1 MLKWL
6 ENVFVAKPMP
16 APEAASSRVKPP
28 AGSPPKEPP
37 LPAPS
42 INLDLAVSDEA
53 FAHGILSRQVIV
65 DRAYHPVGY
74 EFGLR
79 AESTHCGI
87 PTARILAGVLNRL
100 GKADLS
106 AGRQSWLR
114 LTDTELA
121 ESPTS
126 TVELAHS
133 ILIVELTATDPAV
146 RNTALE
152 HAREIKADGFQLALA
167 DWSDTAQ
174 HHAWLPWCDFVEV
187 RNSTHNPVDLGSW
200 PEKLASLCPGV
211 RVVAC
216 DVDSWEE
223 LEFCHRQKFD
233 LFRGHFLTH
242 RENWPRQPKISP
254 ERGRLID
261 LLNRLHLDAEL
272 AEIADQLKQSP
283 ELSYRLLRYIN
294 SAGVG
299 AAAPIASIQQ
309 GLLVLGRD
317 KIYRWLTVLLF
328 TSGQG
333 KSLDTALLEQALVRA
348 RLMELL
354 VADRFNRVQTDETF
368 VVGIFSMLDML
379 LRLPMSVALEPLKLP
394 TAVASALLHPDSTE
408 SEYAPFLNLAIACE
422 DSDSG
427 RLRQLCEQLAIPL
440 VIVNSLHL
448 DALVWTQLTLA
459 EK

>member
-6 ENVFVAKPMP
+6 ENVFAAKPLPEQASAPSP
-16 APEAASSRVKPP
+16 AKSRTAA
-28 AGSPPKEPP
+28 PPKERP

-42 INLDLAVSDEA
+42 INLDIATSDEA

-65 DRAYHPVGY
+65 DRAYHPIGY

-79 AESTHCGI
+79 AESTHHGA

-126 TVELAHS
+126 TIELAHS
-133 ILIVELTATDPAV
+133 IVIIELTAADPAI
-146 RNTALE
+146 RSTALE
-152 HAREIKADGFQLALA
+152 HAHGIKANGIQLALA
-167 DWSDTAQ
+167 DWSDTEQ
-174 HHAWLPWCDFVEV
+174 HHTWLPLCDFVEV
-187 RNSTHNPVDLGSW
+187 RNSTHNLVDFGGW
-200 PEKLASLCPGV
+200 PEQLALLRPGV

-216 DVDSWEE
+216 GVDSWEE

-261 LLNRLHLDAEL
+261 LLNRLHLGTEL
-272 AEIADQLKQSP
+272 TEIADQLKQSP

-294 SAGVG
+294 SAGIG
-299 AAAPIASIQQ
+299 TAASIASIQQ
-309 GLLVLGRD
+309 GLMILGRD
-317 KIYRWLTVLLF
+317 KTYRWLTVLLF

-348 RLMELL
+348 RLMEL
-354 VADRFNRVQTDETF
+354 VAGDQFNRLQTDELF

-379 LRLPMSVALEPLKLP
+379 LQLPMSVALEPLKLP
-394 TAVASALLHPDSTE
+394 SAVADALLHPE
-408 SEYAPFLNLAIACE
+408 SAASAYAPFLNLAIACE
-422 DSDSG
+422 DSDSD
-427 RLRQLCEQLAIPL
+427 RLKQLSERLAIPL
-440 VIVNSLHL
+440 AIVNSLHL
-448 DALVWTQLTLA
+448 DALVWTQLTLT